1 MTELL
6 TMTLQDQDLL
16 FREAR
21 TANAFTDEPVS
32 EEQVRAIYDLVKW
45 APTALN
51 AQPLRVL
58 LVPHGEA
65 RTRLLGHMAPGNRDK
80 TAGAP
85 LVAVLAADLDF
96 HEQLPE
102 VFPHVAGARDSFAA
116 DEHRRLEAARFNAAL
131 QAGYFLLG
139 VRAAG
144 LAAGPMGG
152 FDADGI
158 DNDLLAGTSW
168 RSIMVV
174 NLGHPAE
181 NAWRDR
187 LPRLPFDEVVRT
199 AEPVQAVEERR
210 AA

>member
-6 TMTLQDQDLL
+6 TMTPQDQDLL

-51 AQPLRVL
+51 AQPLRLL
-58 LVPHGEA
+58 LVPQGEP
-65 RTRLLGHMAPGNRDK
+65 RERLLTHLAPGNRAK
-80 TAGAP
+80 AANAP
-85 LVAVLAADLDF
+85 LVAVLAADTNF
-96 HEQLPE
+96 HDHLPT
-102 VFPHVAGARDSFAA
+102 VFPHFAGARASFAD
-116 DEHRRLEAARFNAAL
+116 DEGKRLETARFNAAL

-152 FDADGI
+152 YDADGI
-158 DNDLLAGTSW
+158 DNDLLAGTGW
-168 RSIMVV
+168 RSVLVV
-174 NLGHPAE
+174 NIGHPAE
-181 NAWRDR
+181 NAWLDR
-187 LPRLPFDEVVRT
+187 LPRLGYDDVVRT
-199 AEPVQAVEERR
+199 LSADELEVR
-210 AA
+210 AAA

>member
-6 TMTLQDQDLL
+6 TLSPQDQDLL

-58 LVPHGEA
+58 LVPQGEP
-65 RTRLLGHMAPGNRDK
+65 RERLLGHLAPGNRNK
-80 TAGAP
+80 AATAP
-85 LVAVLAADLDF
+85 LVAVLAADTDF
-96 HEQLPE
+96 HEHLPT
-102 VFPHVAGARDSFAA
+102 VFPHFAGARASFAD
-116 DEHRRLEAARFNAAL
+116 DEEKRVETARFNAAL

-152 FDADGI
+152 YDADGI
-158 DNDLLAGTSW
+158 DNDLLAGTGW
-168 RSIMVV
+168 RSVLVV
-174 NLGHPAE
+174 NIGHPAE
-181 NAWRDR
+181 NAWLDR
-187 LPRLPFDEVVRT
+187 LPRLEYDEVVRT
-199 AEPVQAVEERR
+199 VTVDEVEVR
-210 AA
+210 AAA

>member
-6 TMTLQDQDLL
+6 SMTPQDQDLL

-58 LVPHGEA
+58 LVPQGEP
-65 RTRLLGHMAPGNRDK
+65 RERLLTHMAPGNRAK
-80 TAGAP
+80 AASAP
-85 LVAVLAADLDF
+85 LVAVLAADVDF
-96 HEQLPE
+96 HEQLPR
-102 VFPHVAGARDSFAA
+102 VFPHFAGARDSFAA
-116 DEHRRLEAARFNAAL
+116 DELRRVETARFNAAM

-152 FDADGI
+152 FDAAGLD
-158 DNDLLAGTSW
+158 DDLLAGTGW
-168 RSIMVV
+168 RSVLVV
-174 NLGHPAE
+174 NLGRPAE
-181 NAWRDR
+181 DAWFDR
-187 LPRLPFDEVVRT
+187 LPRLGYDEVVRT
-199 AEPVQAVEERR
+199 LAAESAQDRR

>member
-6 TMTLQDQDLL
+6 TMSPQDQDLL

-58 LVPHGEA
+58 LVPHGEP
-65 RTRLLGHMAPGNRDK
+65 RERLLAHMAPGNRAK
-80 TAGAP
+80 TEGAP
-85 LVAVLAADLDF
+85 LVAVLAADHHF
-96 HEQLPE
+96 HDELPR
-102 VFPHVAGARDSFAA
+102 VFPHWPGARDGFAA
-116 DEHRRLEAARFNAAL
+116 DEDRRAETARFNAAL

-152 FDADGI
+152 FDAEAI
-158 DNDLLAGTSW
+158 DNDLLAGTGWHSLL
-168 RSIMVV
+168 VV
-174 NLGHPAE
+174 NLGRPAKD
-181 NAWRDR
+181 AWRDR
-187 LPRLPFDEVVRT
+187 LPRLAYDEVVRT
-199 AEPVQAVEERR
+199 LAVDSSEVR
-210 AA
+210 AAA